1 MSKLAMREVQVQG
14 DIGLWE
20 YLSTKAFHDY
30 KSKKHHPPFP
40 QKLGGGAGDDLSS
53 VLESRRTELTLSVVF

>member
-14 DIGLWE
+14 DIGMWE
-20 YLSTKAFHDY
+20 SLSIKVFHDY

-40 QKLGGGAGDDLSS
+40 QKLWDGAGDNLSS
-53 VLESRRTELTLSVVF
+53 VLESRRTKLTLSGVF